1 MTLAIFGG
9 GPRAEL
15 PALPKRTP
23 TVNPRAEAGN
33 RHGHRAEPRPCVVC
47 GIEHRPRLDHVALG
61 QGRACSPRCRGREQ
75 RALTVDRVSAVLLG
89 VLRSDAQSVSAL
101 CKIARVDRHTARRA
115 LDALL
120 VDRLAQ
126 RIEGGP
132 TGRWRLP

>member
-33 RHGHRAEPRPCVVC
+33 RHGHRADPRPCIVC
-47 GIEHRPRLDHVALG
+47 GVEHRPRVDHVAAG
-61 QGRACSPRCRGREQ
+61 QGRACSPHCRGREQ
-75 RALTVDRVSAVLLG
+75 TARSIARVRAVLLG
-89 VLRSDAQSVSAL
+89 LLRAEGQSVTAL
-101 CKIARVDRHTARRA
+101 CKGAGIDRHTARRA
-115 LDALL
+115 LEALL

-126 RIEGGP
+126 RIDGGP